1 MDIGNISPKQGG
13 EGQLVIYC
21 KNPIKNIRALELDT
35 LPNFCYSNSTLH
47 NKNGRIM
54 HKRTILSKKFYR
66 PHMKIYRMSIVW
78 FSLLNLKPDKLT
90 QNIIFP
96 EENRYCT

>member
-54 HKRTILSKKFYR
+54 LKRTIPSKKIYR
-66 PHMKIYRMSIVW
+66 PHMKIYRNVNCMV
-78 FSLLNLKPDKLT
+78 LT
-90 QNIIFP
+90 SQPQTRQINTKYNFP
-96 EENRYCT
+96 RGE